1 MVWFQCEDCGENLK
15 KPKLPNHFRICS
27 AYKVGRSLARSLGS
41 LAFAYPLLLSI
52 RSHRKDFFQEKY
64 GPKDQGK
71 ASQKAQ
77 EKPDKPKPN
86 ADVDVN
92 VGLSSRPPWFCRY
105 SFFCWISI
113 YSLCNTNTTSKQTLL
128 LHADGK
134 KHRAKA
140 RAFHAAQKQSTQTVE
155 PTSNTEIAD
164 GKPPAKSIESNGFPK
179 TDESKDELNEAVKL
193 VAKVENESSVKRK
206 RNNEVIEDF
215 AKDNEKNVHDLSNG
229 EVIQAREIGTEG
241 RPNKKKHV
249 EDHHDKQ
256 YHGKEFSQHKVKWK
270 KLVTSTL
277 KTNPDLTMKIK
288 KLQKIVIKMVKESG
302 VTEDEAQLR
311 EMLMDK
317 VNFRKNLSFPFFHFY
332 ILDNPLLFPFF
343 CRSIQAPGLW
353 SITRKSSWSPKPK
366 IANVV
371 SHKES

>member
-27 AYKVGRSLARSLGS
+27 AYKVA
-41 LAFAYPLLLSI
+41 
-52 RSHRKDFFQEKY
+52 HRKDFFQEKY

-140 RAFHAAQKQSTQTVE
+140 RAFHATQKQSTQTVE

-164 GKPPAKSIESNGFPK
+164 GKPPAKSIESNGFLK

-193 VAKVENESSVKRK
+193 VAEVENESSVKRK
-206 RNNEVIEDF
+206 RNNEIIEDF
-215 AKDNEKNVHDLSNG
+215 AKDSEKNVYDLSNG
-229 EVIQAREIGTEG
+229 EVIQAREIGAEG

-256 YHGKEFSQHKVKWK
+256 YHGKEFSQHKVRWK

-277 KTNPDLTMKIK
+277 KTVCAFMNCRIF
-288 KLQKIVIKMVKESG
+288 V
-302 VTEDEAQLR
+302 
-311 EMLMDK
+311 
-317 VNFRKNLSFPFFHFY
+317 
-332 ILDNPLLFPFF
+332 LDHNSCRWFTSEFF
-343 CRSIQAPGLW
+343 CY
-353 SITRKSSWSPKPK
+353 
-366 IANVV
+366 
-371 SHKES
+371 

>member
-27 AYKVGRSLARSLGS
+27 AYKVGRSLARIISVRLPSPFIDPLFGALVLISFFMPKS
-41 LAFAYPLLLSI
+41 LAFV
-52 RSHRKDFFQEKY
+52 HRLREDVRPRERAEAHAEKY

-317 VNFRKNLSFPFFHFY
+317 INSSSRFMVNNKK
-332 ILDNPLLFPFF
+332 
-343 CRSIQAPGLW
+343 IQLVTKA
-353 SITRKSSWSPKPK
+353 
-366 IANVV
+366 
-371 SHKES
+371 EDC

>member
-27 AYKVGRSLARSLGS
+27 AYK
-41 LAFAYPLLLSI
+41 LSCI
-52 RSHRKDFFQEKY
+52 DCGKTFDQESVQRHTQCISEAEKY

-92 VGLSSRPPWFCRY
+92 VGLSSRPPWFC
-105 SFFCWISI
+105 
-113 YSLCNTNTTSKQTLL
+113 SLCNTNTTSKQTLL

-193 VAKVENESSVKRK
+193 VAKVENESSAKRK

-317 VNFRKNLSFPFFHFY
+317 INSSSRFMVNNKK
-332 ILDNPLLFPFF
+332 
-343 CRSIQAPGLW
+343 IQLVTKA
-353 SITRKSSWSPKPK
+353 
-366 IANVV
+366 
-371 SHKES
+371 EDC